1 MGEDKL
7 YKIPLHMMEVML
19 EDMHG
24 WMNDLLKGTLDPEKI
39 MGFIEAMGFNVS
51 QFSGSMQNQTGLN
64 PYQVLGL
71 DKSASDEQ
79 IKHRYR
85 ELLHKLHPDTAGARG
100 TEFLFT
106 LVMAAYKQISKE
118 RGWSQ

>member
-1 MGEDKL
+1 MSEDREHR
-7 YKIPLHMMEVML
+7 IPLRMMEVML
-19 EDMHG
+19 EEMHG
-24 WMNDLLKGTLDPEKI
+24 WMNDLLRDTLDPEKI

-51 QFSGSMQNQTGLN
+51 QFPGAMQNQSGLN

-71 DKSASDEQ
+71 DKSASDEE

-85 ELLHKLHPDTAGARG
+85 ELLRKLHPDTAGTRG

-106 LVMAAYKQISKE
+106 LVMAAYKQISRE
-118 RGWSQ
+118 RGWS